1 MLLLPPAVCS
11 TLTGEIRNY
20 GRRAAWEHT
29 EMKNIAR
36 LSIVIGLVLAF
47 SFVEL
52 AGLRVVTVS
61 GDNNKALLDQQ

>member
-1 MLLLPPAVCS
+1 
-11 TLTGEIRNY
+11 
-20 GRRAAWEHT
+20 
-29 EMKNIAR
+29 MKNIAR